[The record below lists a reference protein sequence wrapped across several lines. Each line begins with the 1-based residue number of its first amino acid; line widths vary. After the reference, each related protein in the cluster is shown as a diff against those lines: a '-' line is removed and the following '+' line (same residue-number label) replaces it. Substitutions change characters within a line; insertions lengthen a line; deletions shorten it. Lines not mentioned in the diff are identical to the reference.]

1 MSTSPAAS
9 TTSTGSEPPDRQ
21 RRRARR
27 AIWLA
32 VLVSIAW
39 LLLSGLF
46 GPLSGR
52 LSEVQT
58 NDNASFLPASA
69 ESTVVADELEAFR
82 TDDTFPVLVVVTS
95 PDNAVLTPEQLN
107 EATTFAGEIPDLQ
120 IGTSATVGDLLKGAP
135 VVPIPSQDGKAV
147 LISVP
152 VDATLATE
160 DLPDG
165 GTGLAATV
173 EVIRSTGASVPD
185 LTINVTG
192 PGGIFADLIKVFGAI
207 DIQLLGATLLVVIA
221 ILIVVYRSPFIWVLP
236 ITAALL
242 ANTVA
247 GAGVYA
253 LAKSGL
259 IVLNGQSQGILTV
272 LVIGAA
278 TDYALLMI
286 ARYREE
292 LHHHAMHTDALRAAW
307 RGVVEPIVA
316 SGATVTVGLLCL
328 LLSELNSNKSLGPVG
343 AIGIVACLITLLT
356 LLPALL
362 AIPVVSLPLVAVIT
376 PILVWIALEVFGLE
390 PSIAPFAAVGG
401 VLMVVAII
409 GSIVL
414 GIIRRRPTYTG
425 RFSKQA
431 LPPGRWVFWPRIPRD
446 DERDEKESGL
456 WAKVANG
463 VGRRPRRTWIAS
475 TIIMLILAAFTVT
488 LKAEGITTT
497 QAFVNRTDSVVGQ
510 EELAAHFPGGLGTPT
525 IIIANA
531 GQADAVLAE
540 VKATQGVS
548 DAAFFTGA
556 PFSGP
561 GAPQLPPKVVND
573 RVQIQATLTPAADSP
588 EASDVVQLLRERLDS
603 VTGADA
609 LVGGQTAS
617 QLDVDTASLRDRN
630 LIIPVVLAVIF
641 LILVLLLR
649 SIVAPV
655 LLIVTV
661 LLSFFAT
668 LGVCA
673 IFFNDVFKFAGA
685 DTSFPLFAFVFLV
698 ALGVDYNIFLMTR
711 VREESVKLGTRP
723 GILKGLTVTGG
734 VITSAGIV
742 LAATFAVLGVL
753 PLVFLRELGFAVAIG
768 VLLDTFIIRSTLVPA
783 LAYDIGPRIWWPSR
797 LGKQASPR
805 ETVDA

>member
-1 MSTSPAAS
+1 MPTGTEEAQQSPQK
-9 TTSTGSEPPDRQ
+9 Q
-21 RRRARR
+21 RRGARR

-32 VLVSIAW
+32 IGVAIAW
-39 LLLSGLF
+39 LVISGVV
-46 GPLSGR
+46 GPLSGK
-52 LSEVQT
+52 LSEVQK

-69 ESTVVADELEAFR
+69 ESTLVANELAGFQTNES
-82 TDDTFPVLVVVTS
+82 FPILVVVTN
-95 PDNAVLTPEQLN
+95 PDDTVLTKDQLA
-107 EATTFAGEIPDLQ
+107 EATTFAGELPNLEIEP
-120 IGTSATVGDLLKGAP
+120 GTTVGSLTDNAQI
-135 VVPIPSQDGKAV
+135 VPIPSQDGKAV
-147 LISVP
+147 LINVP
-152 VDATLATE
+152 LNADLATK
-160 DLPDG
+160 DLPSG
-165 GTGLAATV
+165 TTGLAGSV
-173 EVIRSTGASVPD
+173 QVIRDAASQVTD
-185 LTINVTG
+185 LQINVTG

-221 ILIVVYRSPFIWVLP
+221 ILIIVYRSPFIWVLP

-253 LAKSGL
+253 LAKADI

-292 LHHHAMHTDALRAAW
+292 LHHYDNHIDALRTAL
-307 RGVVEPIVA
+307 RGVIEPIIA
-316 SGATVTVGLLCL
+316 SGATVSIGLLCL

-376 PILVWIALEVFGLE
+376 PILVWVALEVFGLE

-401 VLMVVAII
+401 ALMLLAII
-409 GSIVL
+409 FSIVL
-414 GIIRRRPTYTG
+414 GVVRSRPTYTG
-425 RFSKQA
+425 RFSKEK

-446 DERDEKESGL
+446 DDVDERMSGV
-456 WAKVANG
+456 WSKVARG
-463 VGRRPRRTWIAS
+463 VGRRPRMTWIAS
-475 TIIMLILAAFTVT
+475 AVVMLILAGFTLT
-488 LKAEGITTT
+488 LKADGITTT
-497 QAFVNRTDSVVGQ
+497 QAFVERTDSVIGQ
-510 EELAAHFPGGLGTPT
+510 EQLAAHYPGGLGTPT
-525 IIIANA
+525 IVLANA
-531 GQADAVLAE
+531 ASADAVLAE
-540 VKATQGVS
+540 VQKTDGVS
-548 DAAFFTGA
+548 AAAFFTGA

-561 GAPQLPPKVVND
+561 NAPALPPKIVND

-588 EASDVVQLLRERLDS
+588 EAADVVQALRDRVGAIE
-603 VTGADA
+603 GADA
-609 LVGGQTAS
+609 IVGGQTAS
-617 QLDVDTASLRDRN
+617 QLDVDVASLHDRN
-630 LIIPVVLAVIF
+630 LIIPVVLIVIF
-641 LILVLLLR
+641 VILMILLR

-655 LLIVTV
+655 LLIATV

-711 VREESVKLGTRP
+711 VREESIRIGTRP

-742 LAATFAVLGVL
+742 LAATFLVLGVL

-783 LAYDIGPRIWWPSR
+783 LAYDIGPRIWWPSK
-797 LGKQASPR
+797 LGKQVSPR
-805 ETVDA
+805 QSADA